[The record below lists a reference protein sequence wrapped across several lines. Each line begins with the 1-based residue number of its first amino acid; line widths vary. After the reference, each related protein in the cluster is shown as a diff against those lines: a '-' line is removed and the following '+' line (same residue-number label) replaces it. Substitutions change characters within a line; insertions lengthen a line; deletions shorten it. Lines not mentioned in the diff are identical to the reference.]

1 MPCRH
6 NQTRFVEEEFIEQS
20 RGISLLFWHFNG
32 FHMSSCAIYHGQK
45 RVQCSQALQEAF
57 GVAIFVGGDALFNDD
72 STFYEEV

>member
-6 NQTRFVEEEFIEQS
+6 NQTRFVEEEFIEQ
-20 RGISLLFWHFNG
+20 RHF
-32 FHMSSCAIYHGQK
+32 FAILAFQWVSYELRACAIYHGQK

-72 STFYEEV
+72 STFHEEV